1 MPLDFSRERRTNTAV
16 KLFDFFFPEEAQA
29 AHLRR
34 IADNQSFA
42 ERRQSYEER
51 ARARRH
57 AEIDERFAS
66 IERELE
72 FHTLML
78 EAIVR
83 KADEKGLVTREEL
96 KTLMKAIDLEDGRAD
111 GKMSG

>member
-1 MPLDFSRERRTNTAV
+1 M

-34 IADNQSFA
+34 IADQQSFA
-42 ERRQSYEER
+42 GRRANYEDR

-83 KADEKGLVTREEL
+83 KADEKGVVTREEL
-96 KTLMKAIDLEDGRAD
+96 KALMKSIDLEDGRAD